1 MSRDLLSSLSKKQL
15 EQLKQKLHQQRGGL
29 CYICEEP
36 INMASQQTEI
46 DHIVALALEG
56 DDAEHNLAITH
67 SGCNR
72 SKGMRDLQLQ
82 RYIARFR
89 NDLAEKTRTENLG
102 TALTVGDVLNQYG
115 GSVCDVGIELIDG
128 GEAVRISYDDVRV
141 QPHSFELPLLRDRS
155 NPTIRSFIGMIPKE
169 CLFHEPNI
177 NPRSLVDL
185 EPMIEEFY
193 QKRPQLQ
200 PSLAILSANLPVGRG
215 RIELFDGQHKAAA
228 QIYNGAD
235 ALLVRV
241 FLNCDRDLINKTNFR
256 AHTRLA
262 QLHFP
267 QLIADK
273 VGHAIFEEE
282 FSQYLTKCDMQKD
295 SEEKF
300 IKFLSKEVQ
309 AEYKGYLRSYL
320 KYEALSSQQFNF
332 MDFVETV
339 SARSK
344 RHPISFETF
353 RRALLEPFLFLKPAN
368 EPLSDTQPMRTI
380 ERQNLCLLL
389 ELFAQKVLVDK
400 FKTDIGIYRLEQR
413 LQNGDP
419 QVTLDH
425 LTAYRMCRQAVMQT
439 WAEQLREAIVIHLS
453 GHSRYQS
460 DWSRNRFFW
469 AHIDEEDWNIIGR
482 MIDVVRAHPAWT
494 VKESSIASALA
505 TTKLGDWRQ
514 ILLEGKLP
522 GTADALYDPING
534 GKIYA
539 KAVRMA
545 NTGTA

>member
-1 MSRDLLSSLSKKQL
+1 
-15 EQLKQKLHQQRGGL
+15 
-29 CYICEEP
+29 
-36 INMASQQTEI
+36 
-46 DHIVALALEG
+46 
-56 DDAEHNLAITH
+56 
-67 SGCNR
+67 
-72 SKGMRDLQLQ
+72 
-82 RYIARFR
+82 
-89 NDLAEKTRTENLG
+89 
-102 TALTVGDVLNQYG
+102 
-115 GSVCDVGIELIDG
+115 
-128 GEAVRISYDDVRV
+128 
-141 QPHSFELPLLRDRS
+141 
-155 NPTIRSFIGMIPKE
+155 
-169 CLFHEPNI
+169 
-177 NPRSLVDL
+177 
-185 EPMIEEFY
+185 MIEEFY

-300 IKFLSKEVQ
+300 IKSLPKEMQ
-309 AEYKGYLRSYL
+309 SEYRGYLSSYI
-320 KYEALSSQQFNF
+320 KYETISSQQLKF
-332 MDFVETV
+332 MEFVETV

-353 RRALLEPFLFLKPAN
+353 RRALLEPLLFLKPAN
-368 EPLSDTQPMRTI
+368 EPLSVTQPMRTI
-380 ERQNLCLLL
+380 ERQNLCSLL
-389 ELFAQKVLVDK
+389 ELLAQKVLVDK

-413 LQNGDP
+413 LQDGDP
-419 QVTLDH
+419 KITLDH
-425 LTAYRMCRQAVMQT
+425 LVAYRMCRQSVMQA

-453 GHSRYQS
+453 GHARYQR
-460 DWSRNRFFW
+460 DWSTNRFLW

-514 ILLEGKLP
+514 IILDGKLP
-522 GTADALYDPING
+522 GATDPLYEPMNG
-534 GKIYA
+534 GNIYE
-539 KAVRMA
+539 KAVRTT
-545 NTGTA
+545 NTGAA